1 RVRLTRTGADAIT
14 VHTSDTT
21 GAPVAI
27 IDSLIT
33 RPLTTA
39 TGSAPATTAA
49 GLLHLSWPPH
59 PDTTTDTDTDTDA
72 LRYQVIAE
80 PTQQLPRYLHDL
92 HTSTTEADV
101 VVWPVPVP
109 SNEELQAHQAS
120 DTAVSSRIH
129 TLTRQTLTVVQD
141 WLTHPDTTGTRLVI
155 VTRHGVSTSAHDPVP
170 DLAHAAVWGL
180 IRSAQNEHPGR
191 FTLLDTDD
199 NTNSDTLTTALTLP
213 TRENQL
219 AIRRD
224 TIHIPRLT
232 RTAVLTPPDSGP
244 WRLDTTGKGDLANLA
259 LLPTA
264 HTALASGQIR
274 IDVRAAG
281 LNFHDVV
288 VALGL
293 IPDDGFGGEAAGV
306 ISEIGPDVY
315 GFAVGDAVTGMTV
328 SGAFAPSTVA
338 DHRMVMTIPARWSF
352 PQAASIPVVFLTAYI
367 ALAEISGL
375 SRGQRVLIHAG
386 TGGVGMAAIQ
396 LAHHLGAEVFATA
409 SAAKWSTLEAL
420 GVPRDHIASS
430 RTLDF
435 SNAFLDA
442 TNGAGVDVVLNCL
455 SGEFVEAS
463 LALLPRGGHFV
474 EIGKTDIRDT
484 EVIAATHPGVIYR
497 ALDLLSV
504 SPDHIQRTL
513 AQLSPLFATD
523 TLKPLPTT
531 NYSIY
536 QAISALRDMSQARH
550 TGKIVLTAPVVVDP
564 EGTVL
569 ITGGTG
575 TLGALF
581 AEHLVSAHGVRH
593 LLLTSRRGPQA
604 HGATDLQQRLTD
616 LGAHVTIT
624 ACDISDPE
632 ALAALVNS
640 VPTQHRLTAVVH
652 TAAVLADTPVTELTG
667 DQLDQVLAPKIDA
680 AWQLHQLTYE
690 HNLSAFIMFS
700 SMAGMIGSPGQ
711 GNYAA
716 ANTALDALAD
726 YRHRLGLPATSLAWG
741 YWQT

>member
-1 RVRLTRTGADAIT
+1 
-14 VHTSDTT
+14 
-21 GAPVAI
+21 
-27 IDSLIT
+27 
-33 RPLTTA
+33 
-39 TGSAPATTAA
+39 
-49 GLLHLSWPPH
+49 
-59 PDTTTDTDTDTDA
+59 
-72 LRYQVIAE
+72 
-80 PTQQLPRYLHDL
+80 
-92 HTSTTEADV
+92 
-101 VVWPVPVP
+101 
-109 SNEELQAHQAS
+109 
-120 DTAVSSRIH
+120 
-129 TLTRQTLTVVQD
+129 
-141 WLTHPDTTGTRLVI
+141 
-155 VTRHGVSTSAHDPVP
+155 
-170 DLAHAAVWGL
+170 
-180 IRSAQNEHPGR
+180 
-191 FTLLDTDD
+191 
-199 NTNSDTLTTALTLP
+199 
-213 TRENQL
+213 ENQL

-455 SGEFVEAS
+455 GGEFVEAS

-569 ITGGTG
+569 ITGG
-575 TLGALF
+575 
-581 AEHLVSAHGVRH
+581 
-593 LLLTSRRGPQA
+593 
-604 HGATDLQQRLTD
+604 
-616 LGAHVTIT
+616 
-624 ACDISDPE
+624 
-632 ALAALVNS
+632 
-640 VPTQHRLTAVVH
+640 
-652 TAAVLADTPVTELTG
+652 
-667 DQLDQVLAPKIDA
+667 
-680 AWQLHQLTYE
+680 
-690 HNLSAFIMFS
+690 
-700 SMAGMIGSPGQ
+700 
-711 GNYAA
+711 
-716 ANTALDALAD
+716 
-726 YRHRLGLPATSLAWG
+726 
-741 YWQT
+741 